1 MISLRYSNNRSIY
14 NLYLRTILILIIG
27 TTIFS
32 CSDKSKIKDPKSK
45 IQNSQIRNPKSQIS
59 DDAGIE
65 VKFDSIPHRI
75 VSLAPNITETIYA
88 LHADS
93 LLVGVSE
100 FCTYPAEAKTKTN
113 TGSYLS
119 PDYEKIVSLNPD
131 LILINVENTSNP
143 TYQSLKNLGLK
154 LFLSNAKDINGIK
167 KMISDL
173 GHITGNISSADSLN
187 EILNKGSVKSGTAGN
202 QNMNS
207 LIIISINPL
216 MTTNGKTFIN
226 EITGLAGFKNI
237 YSDELIDYPAI
248 SFEDVLKKNPDWIVF
263 PTDTSNIAQIQNYR
277 KELASKLGETNA
289 VKNGKVIFIDE
300 NIMFRPGPRVL
311 DAAELLKQKITQLK
325 K

>member
-1 MISLRYSNNRSIY
+1 
-14 NLYLRTILILIIG
+14 
-27 TTIFS
+27 
-32 CSDKSKIKDPKSK
+32 
-45 IQNSQIRNPKSQIS
+45 
-59 DDAGIE
+59 
-65 VKFDSIPHRI
+65 
-75 VSLAPNITETIYA
+75 
-88 LHADS
+88 
-93 LLVGVSE
+93 
-100 FCTYPAEAKTKTN
+100 
-113 TGSYLS
+113 
-119 PDYEKIVSLNPD
+119 
-131 LILINVENTSNP
+131 
-143 TYQSLKNLGLK
+143 
-154 LFLSNAKDINGIK
+154 
-167 KMISDL
+167 MISDL

-187 EILNKGSVKSGTAGN
+187 EILNKGSVKSETAGN

-216 MTTNGKTFIN
+216 MTTNGRTFIN
-226 EITGLAGFKNI
+226 EITGLAGLKNI